1 MAPVLDP
8 TARFAELAATPPELL
23 PLDEAVLV
31 VAAHDHP
38 VDVDAQLARLDEL
51 AARCEPTIESIVSVL
66 FDDEGFR
73 GDDDDYHH
81 PDNSFLDRVLDRRRG
96 LPILLS
102 VVVCEVGARAGVCLA
117 PVGMPGHFLVRDC
130 SDPQLF
136 LDPFGGGRTLDPEGC
151 RAIFAG
157 LHPGQRFDE
166 RFLEPIDARVV
177 LTRVVSN
184 LVHTYSQRGSLASL
198 AWSSHLRALLV
209 GGTAW
214 RPVAKLRER
223 TGQWHHA
230 ATAWQHIAAQG
241 GPHADD
247 ARTRA
252 TNALAR
258 TN

>member
-1 MAPVLDP
+1 VAPVLDP
-8 TARFAELAATPPELL
+8 TARFAELAATPPDLL
-23 PLDEAVLV
+23 PLDEAALV

-38 VDVDAQLARLDEL
+38 VDITGELARLDEL
-51 AARCEPTIESIVSVL
+51 AARCDPTVDAIVEVL
-66 FDDEGFR
+66 FREEGFR
-73 GDDDDYHH
+73 GDEDDYHH

-102 VVVCEVGARAGVCLA
+102 IVVCEVGARAGVCLA

-130 SDPQLF
+130 TDPERF
-136 LDPFGGGRTLDPEGC
+136 LDPFRGGTALDREGC
-151 RAIFAG
+151 RAVFAS

-166 RFLEPIDARVV
+166 AFLEPIDARAV

-230 ATAWQHIAAQG
+230 ATAWQQIAEQG
-241 GPHADD
+241 GPHAED
-247 ARTRA
+247 AQSRA
-252 TNALAR
+252 AAALAR